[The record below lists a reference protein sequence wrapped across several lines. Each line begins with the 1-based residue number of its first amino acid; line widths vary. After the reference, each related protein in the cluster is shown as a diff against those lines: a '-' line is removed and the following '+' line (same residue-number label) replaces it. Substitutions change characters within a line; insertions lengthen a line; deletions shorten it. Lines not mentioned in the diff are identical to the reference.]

1 MPLRNRIIMVERERP
16 VRVDLSNRRT
26 FIARYRRAMRDELP
40 PNIQLRRPYRQRAA
54 PRNKC
59 QRPLAAVQRQDQGLV
74 SILKIANR
82 VIKNPLVKKLGRAV
96 LNELS
101 N

>member
-1 MPLRNRIIMVERERP
+1 MPLRNRIIMVKRERP
-16 VRVDLSNRRT
+16 VRVDLSNRRN
-26 FIARYRRAMRDELP
+26 RVMRDELP
-40 PNIQLRRPYRQRAA
+40 PNMQLRRPYRQRAA